1 MRRIASILS
10 LISLSGQA
18 QVKPVVSQRQ
28 YGDQVNVVRLAP
40 RYATAIRMP
49 EPVSSVVVGDPVKF
63 LAEHSEKEPTLVL
76 VKPVVEEVAESNLL
90 VITSKGKQISFV
102 LKSEGA
108 GAKAVDFVVNYR
120 SAGTFLIDDNG
131 VGSMEVHG
139 TEPLRSASPAAAVV
153 LPDRIAGAAGTE
165 AREQARDP
173 LAALLDRQRRA
184 GLPVLYGMRTPSP
197 EEKSDYV
204 KAGVSEVIDQGRQVL
219 VLFSVVN
226 PQDQAIE
233 ILSPQVQ
240 LAGKIEK
247 GALIKRKR
255 WGSSEQLVV
264 RDFLLSRRRLGAGER
279 ADGVV
284 LFDRPTFKQSNET
297 LFLQMAESGAVDRPA
312 LAPIGFGVSAI
323 RKEVRGDE

>member
-1 MRRIASILS
+1 MRRIALILS
-10 LISLSGQA
+10 LISLCVQA

-76 VKPVVEEVAESNLL
+76 VKPVVEEEAESNLL

-120 SAGTFLIDDNG
+120 SAGTFLIEEG
-131 VGSMEVHG
+131 GAGTLEVPG
-139 TEPLRSASPAAAVV
+139 TEPLRSVSPPAAVV
-153 LPDRIAGAAGTE
+153 LPARIDGAAGTE

-184 GLPVLYGMRTPSP
+184 GLPVLYGMRAPSP

-240 LAGKIEK
+240 VAGKIEK

-264 RDFLLSRRRLGAGER
+264 RDFRLSRRRLGAGER

>member
-1 MRRIASILS
+1 MRRLASFVSMVS
-10 LISLSGQA
+10 LCAQA
-18 QVKPVVSQRQ
+18 QVKPVISQRQ
-28 YGDQVNVVRLAP
+28 FGDQVHVVHLAP

-76 VKPVVEEVAESNLL
+76 VKPVVEEAAESNLL

-102 LKSEGA
+102 LKSEGV
-108 GAKAVDFVVNYR
+108 GSKAVDFVVNYR
-120 SAGTFLIDDNG
+120 PAGTFLIEESG
-131 VGSMEVHG
+131 VGTLEVPS
-139 TEPLRSASPAAAVV
+139 TEPLRSASPPVTVV
-153 LPDRIAGAAGTE
+153 RPARYEEAAGE
-165 AREQARDP
+165 GRREQASDP
-173 LAALLDRQRRA
+173 LGSLLDRQRRA
-184 GLPVLYGMRTPSP
+184 ELPVLYGMKAPSP

-226 PQDQAIE
+226 PQEQAIE

-247 GALIKRKR
+247 GAIIKRKR

-264 RDFLLSRRRLGAGER
+264 RDFRLSRRRLGAGER

-284 LFDRPTFKQSNET
+284 LFDRPSFKQSNET
-297 LFLQMAESGAVDRPA
+297 LFLQVAESGAVDRPA

>member
-10 LISLSGQA
+10 LLSLCGQA

-28 YGDQVNVVRLAP
+28 FGDQVNVIHLAP

-76 VKPVVEEVAESNLL
+76 VKPVVEDAAESNLL
-90 VITSKGKQISFV
+90 LITSKGKQISFV

-131 VGSMEVHG
+131 SGSMEVHG
-139 TEPLRSASPAAAVV
+139 AEPLRSASPAAAVV
-153 LPDRIAGAAGTE
+153 LTARIDGTAGTGGH
-165 AREQARDP
+165 EQARDP

-184 GLPVLYGMRTPSP
+184 GLPVLYGMRAPSP
-197 EEKSDYV
+197 EEISDYV

-226 PQDQAIE
+226 PQDRAIE

-240 LAGKIEK
+240 LAGKVEK

-255 WGSSEQLVV
+255 WSSSEQLVV
-264 RDFLLSRRRLGAGER
+264 RDFRLSGRRLGPGER

-284 LFDRPTFKQSNET
+284 LFDRPSFKQSNET
-297 LFLQMAESGAVDRPA
+297 LFLQVAESGAVDRPA

>member
-1 MRRIASILS
+1 MRRIASILNV
-10 LISLSGQA
+10 ISLYGQA
-18 QVKPVVSQRQ
+18 QVKPLVSQRQ

-90 VITSKGKQISFV
+90 VITSKGKQISFM

-120 SAGTFLIDDNG
+120 SAGPFLIEEDG
-131 VGSMEVHG
+131 AGTLEVPG
-139 TEPLRSASPAAAVV
+139 TEPLRSASSPAAVV
-153 LPDRIAGAAGTE
+153 LPARIDGAAGTE
-165 AREQARDP
+165 APEQTRDP
-173 LAALLDRQRRA
+173 LTALLDRQRRA
-184 GLPVLYGMRTPSP
+184 GLPVLYGMRAPSP

-240 LAGKIEK
+240 LAGMIET

-264 RDFLLSRRRLGAGER
+264 RDFRLSRRRLGAGER
-279 ADGVV
+279 ADGVL
-284 LFDRPTFKQSNET
+284 LFDRPTFKQSHET
-297 LFLQMAESGAVDRPA
+297 LFLQMAESGAVDKPA

-323 RKEVRGDE
+323 RKEVPGDE

>member
-1 MRRIASILS
+1 MRRIASILN
-10 LISLSGQA
+10 LISLCVQA

-76 VKPVVEEVAESNLL
+76 VKPVVEEAAESNLL

-102 LKSEGA
+102 LKSEGV
-108 GAKAVDFVVNYR
+108 GSKAVDFVVNYR
-120 SAGTFLIDDNG
+120 PAGTFLIEESG
-131 VGSMEVHG
+131 AGTLEVRG
-139 TEPLRSASPAAAVV
+139 TEPLHSASPSAAVV
-153 LPDRIAGAAGTE
+153 RPARFEEAAGE
-165 AREQARDP
+165 GRREQAIDP
-173 LAALLDRQRRA
+173 LGSLLDRQRRA
-184 GLPVLYGMRTPSP
+184 ELPVLYGMRAPSP

-226 PQDQAIE
+226 PQELAIE

-240 LAGKIEK
+240 LAGKIGK
-247 GALIKRKR
+247 GGIIKRKR

-264 RDFLLSRRRLGAGER
+264 RDFRLSRRRLGPGER

-284 LFDRPTFKQSNET
+284 LFDRPSFKQSNET
-297 LFLQMAESGAVDRPA
+297 LFLQMAESGAVDKPA

>member
-1 MRRIASILS
+1 MRRLASFVSMVS
-10 LISLSGQA
+10 LCAQA
-18 QVKPVVSQRQ
+18 QVKPVISQRQ
-28 YGDQVNVVRLAP
+28 FGDQVNVVRLAP

-76 VKPVVEEVAESNLL
+76 VKPVVEEAAESNLL

-102 LKSEGA
+102 LKSEGV
-108 GAKAVDFVVNYR
+108 GSKAVDFVVNYR
-120 SAGTFLIDDNG
+120 PAGTFLIEESG
-131 VGSMEVHG
+131 VGTLEVPS
-139 TEPLRSASPAAAVV
+139 TEPLRSGSLPVAVV
-153 LPDRIAGAAGTE
+153 RPARFEEA
-165 AREQARDP
+165 AREGRREQLSDP
-173 LAALLDRQRRA
+173 LGSLLDRQRRA
-184 GLPVLYGMRTPSP
+184 ELPVLYGMRAPSP

-226 PQDQAIE
+226 PQEQAIE

-247 GALIKRKR
+247 GAIIKRKR
-255 WGSSEQLVV
+255 WGSSEQLAV
-264 RDFLLSRRRLGAGER
+264 RDFRLSRRRLGPGER

-284 LFDRPTFKQSNET
+284 LFDRPSFKQSNET
-297 LFLQMAESGAVDRPA
+297 LFLQMAESGAVDKPA

>member
-10 LISLSGQA
+10 LISLCGQA

-63 LAEHSEKEPTLVL
+63 LVEHSEKEPTLVL
-76 VKPVVEEVAESNLL
+76 VKPVVEEAAESNLL

-120 SAGTFLIDDNG
+120 SAGTFVVEESGAGTL
-131 VGSMEVHG
+131 EVPG
-139 TEPLRSASPAAAVV
+139 TEPLRGASLPAAVV
-153 LPDRIAGAAGTE
+153 RPARFEEAAGE
-165 AREQARDP
+165 GRAEQARDP
-173 LAALLDRQRRA
+173 LGSLLDRQRRA
-184 GLPVLYGMRTPSP
+184 GLPVLYGMRAPSP
-197 EEKSDYV
+197 EEKSDHV
-204 KAGVSEVIDQGRQVL
+204 KVGVSEVIDQGRQVL

-264 RDFLLSRRRLGAGER
+264 RDFRLSRRRLGPGER

-284 LFDRPTFKQSNET
+284 LFDRPSFKQSNET

>member
-10 LISLSGQA
+10 LISLCGQA

-28 YGDQVNVVRLAP
+28 YGDQVNMVRLAP
-40 RYATAIRMP
+40 RYATAIRLP

-76 VKPVVEEVAESNLL
+76 VKPVVEDAAESNLL
-90 VITSKGKQISFV
+90 VITAKGQQISFV
-102 LKSEGA
+102 LKSDGA

-120 SAGTFLIDDNG
+120 FAGLFLVDDNG
-131 VGSMEVHG
+131 ASSMEVHA
-139 TEPLRSASPAAAVV
+139 TESLRGASPGGVGV
-153 LPDRIAGAAGTE
+153 LP
-165 AREQARDP
+165 ARTGRGVGEGKAEGSRDP
-173 LAALLDRQRRA
+173 LGALLDRQRRA
-184 GLPVLYGMRTPSP
+184 GLPFLHGVRAPSP

-204 KAGVSEVIDQGRQVL
+204 KAGVSEVIDEGKQVL

-226 PQDQAIE
+226 PQDRAIE

-240 LAGKIEK
+240 LAGKIGQ
-247 GALIKRKR
+247 GAFLKRKR
-255 WGSSEQLVV
+255 WNSSEQLVV
-264 RDFLLSRRRLGAGER
+264 RDFRLSRRRLGPGER

-284 LFDRPTFKQSNET
+284 LFDRPSFKQSNET
-297 LFLQMAESGAVDRPA
+297 LFLQVAESGAVDRPA

>member
-1 MRRIASILS
+1 MRRLASFVSMAS
-10 LISLSGQA
+10 LCAQA
-18 QVKPVVSQRQ
+18 QVKPVISQRQ
-28 YGDQVNVVRLAP
+28 FGDQVNVVRLAP

-76 VKPVVEEVAESNLL
+76 VKPVVEEAAESNLL

-102 LKSEGA
+102 LKSEGV
-108 GAKAVDFVVNYR
+108 GSKAVDFVVNYR
-120 SAGTFLIDDNG
+120 PAGTFLIEESG
-131 VGSMEVHG
+131 VGTLEVPG

-153 LPDRIAGAAGTE
+153 RPARFEE
-165 AREQARDP
+165 AERGGRREQLSDP
-173 LAALLDRQRRA
+173 LGSLLDRQRRA
-184 GLPVLYGMRTPSP
+184 ELPVLYGMRAPSP

-226 PQDQAIE
+226 PQEQAIE

-247 GALIKRKR
+247 GAIIKRKR

-264 RDFLLSRRRLGAGER
+264 RDFRLSRRRLGPGER
-279 ADGVV
+279 ADGVM
-284 LFDRPTFKQSNET
+284 LFDRPSFKQSNET
-297 LFLQMAESGAVDRPA
+297 LFLQMAESGAVDKPA

>member
-1 MRRIASILS
+1 MRRLASFITMVS
-10 LISLSGQA
+10 LCAQA
-18 QVKPVVSQRQ
+18 QVKPVISQRQ
-28 YGDQVNVVRLAP
+28 FGDQVNVVRLAP

-76 VKPVVEEVAESNLL
+76 VKPVVEDAAESNLL

-102 LKSEGA
+102 LKSEGV
-108 GAKAVDFVVNYR
+108 GSKAVDFVVNYR
-120 SAGTFLIDDNG
+120 PAGTFLIEESG
-131 VGSMEVHG
+131 VGTLEVPG
-139 TEPLRSASPAAAVV
+139 TEPLRSTSPAAAVV
-153 LPDRIAGAAGTE
+153 RPARFEEA
-165 AREQARDP
+165 AREGRREEAIDP
-173 LAALLDRQRRA
+173 LGSLLDRQRRA
-184 GLPVLYGMRTPSP
+184 ELPVLYGMRAPSP

-226 PQDQAIE
+226 PQEQAIE

-247 GALIKRKR
+247 GAIIKRKL

-264 RDFLLSRRRLGAGER
+264 RDFRLSRRRLGPGER

-284 LFDRPTFKQSNET
+284 LFDRPSFKQSNET
-297 LFLQMAESGAVDRPA
+297 LFLQMAESGAVDKPA

>member
-10 LISLSGQA
+10 LISLCGQA

-28 YGDQVNVVRLAP
+28 FGDQVNVIRLAP

-76 VKPVVEEVAESNLL
+76 VKPVVEDAAESNLL
-90 VITSKGKQISFV
+90 LITSKGKQISFV

-131 VGSMEVHG
+131 AGSMEVHG

-153 LPDRIAGAAGTE
+153 LPARIDGAAGTGG
-165 AREQARDP
+165 REPARDP
-173 LAALLDRQRRA
+173 LGALLDRQRRA
-184 GLPVLYGMRTPSP
+184 GLPVLYGMRAPSP
-197 EEKSDYV
+197 EEISDYV

-226 PQDQAIE
+226 PQDRAIE

-240 LAGKIEK
+240 LAGKVEK

-255 WGSSEQLVV
+255 WSSSEQLMV
-264 RDFLLSRRRLGAGER
+264 RDFRLSGRRLGPGER

-284 LFDRPTFKQSNET
+284 VFDRPSFKQSSET
-297 LFLQMAESGAVDRPA
+297 LFLQVAESGAVDRPA

>member
-1 MRRIASILS
+1 MRRIASILN
-10 LISLSGQA
+10 LISLCVQA

-76 VKPVVEEVAESNLL
+76 VKPVVEEAAESNLL

-102 LKSEGA
+102 LKSEGV
-108 GAKAVDFVVNYR
+108 GSKAVDFVVNYR
-120 SAGTFLIDDNG
+120 PAGTFLIEESG
-131 VGSMEVHG
+131 VGTLEVPS
-139 TEPLRSASPAAAVV
+139 TEPLRSASPPVTVV
-153 LPDRIAGAAGTE
+153 RPARYEEAAGE
-165 AREQARDP
+165 GRREQASDP
-173 LAALLDRQRRA
+173 LGSLLDRQRRA
-184 GLPVLYGMRTPSP
+184 ELPVLYGMKAPSP

-226 PQDQAIE
+226 PQEQAIE

-247 GALIKRKR
+247 GAIIKRKR

-264 RDFLLSRRRLGAGER
+264 RDFRLSRRRLGAGER

-284 LFDRPTFKQSNET
+284 LFDRPSFKQSNET
-297 LFLQMAESGAVDRPA
+297 LFLQVAESGAVDRPA

>member
-1 MRRIASILS
+1 MRRLASFVSMVS
-10 LISLSGQA
+10 LCAQA
-18 QVKPVVSQRQ
+18 QVKPVISQRQ
-28 YGDQVNVVRLAP
+28 FGDQVNVVRLAP

-76 VKPVVEEVAESNLL
+76 VKPVVEEAAESNLL

-102 LKSEGA
+102 LKSEGV
-108 GAKAVDFVVNYR
+108 GSKAVDFVVNYR
-120 SAGTFLIDDNG
+120 PAGTFLIEESG
-131 VGSMEVHG
+131 AGTLEVPG
-139 TEPLRSASPAAAVV
+139 TEPLHSASPSAAVV
-153 LPDRIAGAAGTE
+153 RPARFEAAAGE
-165 AREQARDP
+165 GRREQAIDP
-173 LAALLDRQRRA
+173 LGSLLDRQRRA
-184 GLPVLYGMRTPSP
+184 ELPVLYGMRAPSP

-226 PQDQAIE
+226 PQEQAIE

-247 GALIKRKR
+247 GAIIKRKR

-264 RDFLLSRRRLGAGER
+264 RDFRLSRRRLGPGER

-284 LFDRPTFKQSNET
+284 LFDRPSFKQSNET
-297 LFLQMAESGAVDRPA
+297 LFLQMAESGAVDKPA

>member
-10 LISLSGQA
+10 LISLCVQA

-76 VKPVVEEVAESNLL
+76 VKPVVEEAAESNLL
-90 VITSKGKQISFV
+90 VITSTGKQIIFV
-102 LKSEGA
+102 LKSEGV
-108 GAKAVDFVVNYR
+108 GSKAVDFVVNYR
-120 SAGTFLIDDNG
+120 PAGTFLIEESG
-131 VGSMEVHG
+131 VGTLEVPS
-139 TEPLRSASPAAAVV
+139 TEPLRSVSPPVAVVSPARFE
-153 LPDRIAGAAGTE
+153 DAAGE
-165 AREQARDP
+165 GRREQASDP
-173 LAALLDRQRRA
+173 LGSLLDRQRRA
-184 GLPVLYGMRTPSP
+184 ELPVLYGMRAPSP

-226 PQDQAIE
+226 PQEQAIE

-247 GALIKRKR
+247 GAIIKRKR
-255 WGSSEQLVV
+255 WGSSEQLAV
-264 RDFLLSRRRLGAGER
+264 RDFRLSRRRLGPGER

-284 LFDRPTFKQSNET
+284 LFDRPSFKQSNET
-297 LFLQMAESGAVDRPA
+297 LFLQMAESGAVDKPA